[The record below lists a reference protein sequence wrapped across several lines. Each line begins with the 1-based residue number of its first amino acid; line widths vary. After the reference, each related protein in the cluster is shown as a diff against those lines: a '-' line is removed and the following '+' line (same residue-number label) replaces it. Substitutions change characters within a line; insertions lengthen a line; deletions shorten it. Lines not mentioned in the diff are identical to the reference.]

1 MNPSEK
7 HVESPKI
14 VVMNITPAVIP
25 NTIKNTIHG
34 VKENTAAASVA
45 EKLERGD
52 VCIIRQI
59 SQESRYKNGAT
70 RIWYYCDK
78 EDIEGKV
85 EPLWRPSTGWKYK
98 LFMKPLVKQ
107 FAEPFFEEFSA
118 VVPGQDQIKK
128 SLKVDGLLFTDIQGD
143 VQGAITIDFRESELP
158 KRYLK
163 AIIEEKKEECN
174 IQVVYED
181 IDGNKTKVNL
191 YEFLT
196 DLTGDA
202 SYVKPDRGD
211 QSRRAPGP
219 ARQRRVQKLPTIDR
233 DIEIDEAQ
241 KIEKTNAGL
250 AFCPKCGTMLRPM
263 PGKSGIPVYFCK
275 ECNKGYRVNSK

>member
-1 MNPSEK
+1 MKPSEK
-7 HVESPKI
+7 HDESPKI
-14 VVMNITPAVIP
+14 VVMNITPDNVP
-25 NTIKNTIHG
+25 NTIKNLIHG
-34 VKENTAAASVA
+34 VKASTAAASVA
-45 EKLERGD
+45 AKLERGD
-52 VCIIRQI
+52 VCIIRQV

-70 RIWYYCDK
+70 RLWYYYDK
-78 EDIEGKV
+78 EDVEGKTN
-85 EPLWRPSTGWKYK
+85 PSWRPSTGWKYK

-107 FAEPFFEEFSA
+107 FVEPFFEEFSA
-118 VVPGQDQIKK
+118 VAGQEKIKK
-128 SLKVDGLLFTDIQGD
+128 SLKVDGLLLTDIQGD

-174 IQVVYED
+174 VQVDYEN

-196 DLTGDA
+196 DLIGDI
-202 SYVKPDRGD
+202 SYVKPDRGE

-219 ARQRRVQKLPTIDR
+219 ATRQRRVQKRPTIDY

-250 AFCPKCGTMLRPM
+250 AFCPNCGTMLRPM

-275 ECNKGYRVNSK
+275 ECNKGFRINSK